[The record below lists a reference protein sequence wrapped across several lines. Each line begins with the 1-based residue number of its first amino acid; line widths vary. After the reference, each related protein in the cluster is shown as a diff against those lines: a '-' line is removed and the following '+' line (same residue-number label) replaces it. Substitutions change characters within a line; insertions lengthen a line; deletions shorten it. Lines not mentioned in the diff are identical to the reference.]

1 VWGYWDIGIQ
11 QIWRCCKHQKPWIR
25 LGRDEANSEYKLNC
39 LVFQATSPSGRFVD
53 GAAAVHGHVLSH
65 IEAHGKHIFYLSLFL
80 SCAWLECVRSSKA
93 DTSATVEL
101 SLITFSPQ
109 WN

>member
-1 VWGYWDIGIQ
+1 MK
-11 QIWRCCKHQKPWIR
+11 QIVSINSIAWSFKQPHQVDDLWMVQ
-25 LGRDEANSEYKLNC
+25 LLSMDMCFHTLKLM
-39 LVFQATSPSGRFVD
+39 D
-53 GAAAVHGHVLSH
+53 
-65 IEAHGKHIFYLSLFL
+65 HIFYVSLFL